1 MINSARRST
10 ETEIALALLS
20 RWEQDFM
27 YEIHTTRGWKLFIG
41 LENKKRLS
49 YGLWEKMQT
58 KKGGEGSVEQDENN
72 CKKQKKKCLQE
83 EGKTVFCN
91 CILTEA

>member
-1 MINSARRST
+1 MINSAHRSK

-27 YEIHTTRGWKLFIG
+27 YEIHTARGWKLFIG

-72 CKKQKKKCLQE
+72 CKNKKKKVCVKK
-83 EGKTVFCN
+83 GKLFSA
-91 CILTEA
+91 IAF